1 MFEQI
6 LSKNAKNVLAAIGE
20 TNILDNAYMAGGTA
34 LALQIGHRASYDF
47 DFFINKKFDEKAVLQ
62 KLMSLSLDFELERKE
77 WQTILAYINKV
88 RFSLFFYDYPL
99 LFPACKFLN
108 IDIAD
113 IKDIAPMKIAAI
125 SDRGVKRDFIDLYF
139 IVERKKILT
148 LAESFE
154 LYNKKFKNL
163 NQNKIHILKS
173 LVYFEDA
180 EEDVMPEM
188 YEKVSWKEV
197 KDFFKKEQKKLLKNL
212 INV

>member
-6 LSKNAKNVLAAIGE
+6 LSKNAKNVLAAIGK
-20 TNILDNAYMAGGTA
+20 TDVLNNAYMAGGTA
-34 LALQIGHRASYDF
+34 LALQIGHRDSYDF
-47 DFFINKKFDEKAVLQ
+47 DFFTEKKFDEKAVLQ

-77 WQTILAYINKV
+77 WQTILAYIDKV
-88 RFSLFFYDYPL
+88 RFSLFFYEYPL
-99 LFPACKFLN
+99 LFPARKFLN

-113 IKDIAPMKIAAI
+113 IQDIAPMKIAAI

-148 LAESFE
+148 LAESFV
-154 LYNKKFKNL
+154 LYDKKFKNL

-180 EEDVMPEM
+180 ERDAMPKM
-188 YEKVSWKEV
+188 HEKVSWKEV
-197 KDFFKKEQKKLLKNL
+197 KDYFKKEQKKLLKNL
-212 INV
+212 MDV